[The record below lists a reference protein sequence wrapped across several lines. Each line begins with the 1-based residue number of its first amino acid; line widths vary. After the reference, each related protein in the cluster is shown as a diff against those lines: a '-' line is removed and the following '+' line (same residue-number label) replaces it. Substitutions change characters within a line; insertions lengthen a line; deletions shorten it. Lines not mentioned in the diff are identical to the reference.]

1 MSQFPKNECE
11 TDDWDGS
18 WYEAFHEDPVKKKNE
33 CLIREIR
40 IMCGLLNKAFIAL
53 SKANTDENLRRKIG
67 KCLCKMN
74 EVINRD

>member
-1 MSQFPKNECE
+1 MSQFTKNECE
-11 TDDWDGS
+11 TDNWDGS
-18 WYEAFHEDPVKKKNE
+18 WYELFHEDPVKKENE

-40 IMCGLLNKAFIAL
+40 VMCGLLNKAFIAL
-53 SKANTDENLRRKIG
+53 VNADEKLRRKIG

>member
-1 MSQFPKNECE
+1 MSQFPKNECNI
-11 TDDWDGS
+11 DDCGID
-18 WYEAFHEDPVKKKNE
+18 WYDFLHGDPVEKKNE

-53 SKANTDENLRRKIG
+53 SKANTNEKLRRKIG